1 MKAETDEPLLERMR
15 NDAAREN
22 FIICCR
28 RLLELIL
35 EVNVSDNII
44 LI

>member
-22 FIICCR
+22 FILYAVDAYIEYDLRSEC
-28 RLLELIL
+28 
-35 EVNVSDNII
+35 
-44 LI
+44 

>member
-1 MKAETDEPLLERMR
+1 MKAETDEPLLERMI

-28 RLLELIL
+28 RLYRIDLRSECWLI
-35 EVNVSDNII
+35 
-44 LI
+44 

>member
-15 NDAAREN
+15 NDAATEN

-28 RLLELIL
+28 RYYIELIL
-35 EVNVSDNII
+35 EVNVSDR
-44 LI
+44 